1 MKNSLA
7 AITTIVRE
15 AVLLRAAHIFL
26 EGHIEASKG
35 IVTAHCLQR
44 IRFIYFFFAFRRG
57 VL

>member
-7 AITTIVRE
+7 AITTIVRQ
-15 AVLLRAAHIFL
+15 VMLLRAAHIFS

-35 IVTAHCLQR
+35 MVTAHCLQR
-44 IRFIYFFFAFRRG
+44 IRFIRRG